1 MNRKKCIETLNITP
15 APMPIADAIE
25 FYKMLEPEGKGM
37 FVDSLNPD
45 DQDLLR
51 KALTEAGEIIYTP
64 GGLHRI
70 DGVCVALPAEIEDPD
85 DPSGEYRLKTDDR
98 TYLVFLN
105 LPLGDRYVPEN
116 EYPKVG
122 EKVVVYAEQILQDG
136 VGEDTVY
143 LGYAESCW
151 IVRDDEDAQRYASAV
166 QYAIIPMEEAACEV

>member
-1 MNRKKCIETLNITP
+1 MNRKKCIETIKITP
-15 APMPIADAIE
+15 AAMSIASAVE
-25 FYKMLEPEGKGM
+25 LYKHLTPEGKGG
-37 FVDSLNPD
+37 FVACFDPD
-45 DQDLLR
+45 DADLLR
-51 KALTEAGEIIYTP
+51 QALAEAGEELYTP

>member
-1 MNRKKCIETLNITP
+1 MNQKKCIETLKITP
-15 APMPIADAIE
+15 AAMSIASAVE
-25 FYKMLEPEGKGM
+25 LYKMLEPEGKGK
-37 FVDSLNPD
+37 FVDSLNPN

-51 KALTEAGEIIYTP
+51 SALREAGEIIYTP

-70 DGVCVALPAEIEDPD
+70 DGVCVVLPAEIEDPD

-116 EYPKVG
+116 AYPKVG
-122 EKVVVYAEQILQDG
+122 EKVVVYAEQILQGG
-136 VGEDTVY
+136 VGEDAVY

-151 IVRDDEDAQRYASAV
+151 IVRDAADVERYADAQQV
-166 QYAIIPMEEAACEV
+166 AIISVKGADCEV